1 MEQNDSE
8 EYIAIDD
15 LELTVKNKQF
25 IGLALTRYID
35 DLWERSQTFDWNAFK
50 ELKKVVKK
58 FSDRGFVFGDY
69 PDEFEAIQ
77 SEEQF
82 EQWKKDD
89 RAFWERQRFL
99 EQQQM
104 RQKIVKEQMGLNEL
118 IEIIPST
125 DDTFN

>member
-118 IEIIPST
+118 IEIMPST